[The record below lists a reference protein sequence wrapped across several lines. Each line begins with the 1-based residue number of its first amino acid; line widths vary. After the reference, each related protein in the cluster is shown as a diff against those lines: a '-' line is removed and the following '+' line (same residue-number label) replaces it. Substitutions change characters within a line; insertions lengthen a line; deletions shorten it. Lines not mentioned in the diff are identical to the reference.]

1 MKGILNGLGNILFGM
16 LGDLF
21 EDVTPVIRDEFKKLL
36 LDLYDRAKATPNA
49 IDDMVV
55 AFIMRLFKFE
65 VPEE

>member
-21 EDVTPVIRDEFKKLL
+21 EDVTPMIRDSFKELL
-36 LDLYDRAKATPNA
+36 LDLYDKAKETPNA